1 MRENNQRV
9 CVRARVCRRVVE
21 TVIDCDT
28 LYGQR
33 QQEHAHTDVIC
44 DQFRIPLSVKLR
56 AVVHDSRLRCQ
67 LDVHSLCSLH

>member
-9 CVRARVCRRVVE
+9 CVRACVCRRVVE

-56 AVVHDSRLRCQ
+56 ARLQ
-67 LDVHSLCSLH
+67 IAMST